1 METKYQKYFA
11 DYEGPYM
18 NPHLYTDKPVA
29 QRLFEEFLN
38 ENKAQIQELE
48 EFKKCV
54 DIIKGSNAL
63 KDNNSSSKFTEIWG
77 DQPKDNFD
85 YFSPIIW
92 KVLKSCYEKGDFDK
106 VKFAKEYEK
115 LQAFFNNEKA
125 TLIQVLV
132 PLYNLKSD
140 SEKIDMGNVIGPHS
154 KLILRLMTSEDK
166 VFLISISGGYSGENT
181 LPLHRSDF
189 ILELDYYDKFY
200 SQGEFL
206 HEKIKTEISELVTAL
221 RLLKKGYVGASLVLV
236 RHPLLDKTINLIH
249 MDYDLFSLWPSIE
262 KGEAPYTLNKSEIDD
277 FQTNLQLLRKISD
290 NNKGIA
296 IRHFNSAYE
305 KTKKVDKF
313 LDLMITCE
321 ALFSNPGEKDSVT
334 YKIAWRFSKLLG
346 DNADLRHE
354 LYKKMTEL
362 YSARSQ
368 LVHGNKDKVKDEDV
382 EKAENFMRDSLKGYL
397 HEMNINSFPT
407 KMEFLWYLDFK
418 KN

>member
-1 METKYQKYFA
+1 
-11 DYEGPYM
+11 
-18 NPHLYTDKPVA
+18 
-29 QRLFEEFLN
+29 
-38 ENKAQIQELE
+38 
-48 EFKKCV
+48 
-54 DIIKGSNAL
+54 
-63 KDNNSSSKFTEIWG
+63 
-77 DQPKDNFD
+77 
-85 YFSPIIW
+85 
-92 KVLKSCYEKGDFDK
+92 
-106 VKFAKEYEK
+106 
-115 LQAFFNNEKA
+115 
-125 TLIQVLV
+125 
-132 PLYNLKSD
+132 
-140 SEKIDMGNVIGPHS
+140 
-154 KLILRLMTSEDK
+154 
-166 VFLISISGGYSGENT
+166 
-181 LPLHRSDF
+181 
-189 ILELDYYDKFY
+189 
-200 SQGEFL
+200 
-206 HEKIKTEISELVTAL
+206 
-221 RLLKKGYVGASLVLV
+221 
-236 RHPLLDKTINLIH
+236 
-249 MDYDLFSLWPSIE
+249 
-262 KGEAPYTLNKSEIDD
+262 
-277 FQTNLQLLRKISD
+277 LLRKISD